1 MPHTGSMPH
10 HLRTAIFAA
19 VFGVMLVGAA
29 WILFRS
35 DGAEDASPPGAVAT
49 TAAEDS
55 KEQHAKGSAAPAA
68 SRATTKLKSADINTA
83 LPPPGAPL
91 VQIYDELKARA
102 DAGDVAAA
110 ARLFQ
115 EAQHCFRARTMM
127 LTMPRSAAA
136 LLRQDSSKLNAE
148 QLKEREENL
157 ARVEQQIEDARA
169 GNAKCEG
176 LTDAQLQ
183 LAPLA
188 LQAAKLGDADAS
200 RCYVSGIFLYT
211 GGLLDHPEWLTQY
224 RSSALPLAQA
234 AIERGDWAMVA
245 QLSNGYSGELFFA
258 PLGQLLGI
266 DPAQGYRYLKLQRL
280 GAREGSVP
288 RLDDELAAATRE
300 LSVEQIAEGDAWA
313 QDVYLRYFGGQPAS
327 SDSAGSNFCPN

>member
-1 MPHTGSMPH
+1 MAAFASVIGAVTWTLIRDENSSQAAITA
-10 HLRTAIFAA
+10 TAIGATA
-19 VFGVMLVGAA
+19 IPGVLPDDSNRAP
-29 WILFRS
+29 R
-35 DGAEDASPPGAVAT
+35 ASR
-49 TAAEDS
+49 
-55 KEQHAKGSAAPAA
+55 PAA
-68 SRATTKLKSADINTA
+68 QVRHAVSTQA
-83 LPPPGAPL
+83 LPPPDIPL
-91 VQIYDELKARA
+91 SQIYAELKARA

-115 EAQHCFRARTMM
+115 EAQHCFRARMTM
-127 LTMPRSAAA
+127 LTMPRSVAA
-136 LLRQDSSKLNAE
+136 LLRQDSSRLNAE

-300 LSVEQIAEGDAWA
+300 LSVGQIAEGDAWA

>member
-1 MPHTGSMPH
+1 MPRSGSKPH
-10 HLRTAIFAA
+10 RLHITIVAA
-19 VFGVMLVGAA
+19 VFVAVMVGAA
-29 WILFRS
+29 WKLFRS
-35 DGAEDASPPGAVAT
+35 DGAEDVSSAGASAT
-49 TAAEDS
+49 TAPEDS
-55 KEQHAKGSAAPAA
+55 KEQHAKGNALAA
-68 SRATTKLKSADINTA
+68 SKATRKLKSADINTA
-83 LPPPGAPL
+83 LPPSGAPL

-115 EAQHCFRARTMM
+115 EAQHCFRARMTM

-169 GNAKCEG
+169 GTAKCEG

-211 GGLLDHPEWLTQY
+211 GGLLDHPSGSRNTGAARCHWP
-224 RSSALPLAQA
+224 RPPSSAVTG
-234 AIERGDWAMVA
+234 RW
-245 QLSNGYSGELFFA
+245 
-258 PLGQLLGI
+258 
-266 DPAQGYRYLKLQRL
+266 
-280 GAREGSVP
+280 
-288 RLDDELAAATRE
+288 
-300 LSVEQIAEGDAWA
+300 
-313 QDVYLRYFGGQPAS
+313 LR
-327 SDSAGSNFCPN
+327 N

>member
-1 MPHTGSMPH
+1 MPRSGSKPH
-10 HLRTAIFAA
+10 LLRITIVVAVFAA
-19 VFGVMLVGAA
+19 VIAGAA
-29 WILFRS
+29 WNLFRS
-35 DGAEDASPPGAVAT
+35 DGADDVSPTGAVAR
-49 TAAEDS
+49 TAPEDS
-55 KEQHAKGSAAPAA
+55 KERRANGDAAPPAA
-68 SRATTKLKSADINTA
+68 KATKKLQSADINTA
-83 LPPPGAPL
+83 LPPPGTPL
-91 VQIYDELKARA
+91 VQIYRDLKARA

-115 EAQHCFRARTMM
+115 EAQHCFRAHTTM
-127 LTMPRSAAA
+127 LLMPRSAAA
-136 LLRQDSSKLNAE
+136 MLRQDSSKLDAE

-157 ARVEQQIEDARA
+157 ARIEQQIEDARA
-169 GNAKCEG
+169 ESAGCAG

-211 GGLLDHPEWLTQY
+211 GGLLDHPEWLAQY

-245 QLSNGYSGELFFA
+245 QLSNGYSGEMFFA
-258 PLGQLLGI
+258 PLGQLLGN
-266 DPAQGYRYLKLQRL
+266 DPAQAYHYLKLQRL

-288 RLDDELAAATRE
+288 RLDEELAAATRG

-313 QDVYLRYFGGQPAS
+313 QDVFLRYFGGQPTS
-327 SDSAGSNFCPN
+327 SDPAGNNFCPN

>member
-1 MPHTGSMPH
+1 MPNSGSKH
-10 HLRTAIFAA
+10 NRRRAAIFAA
-19 VFGVMLVGAA
+19 VFVAMSVGAA
-29 WILFRS
+29 WIVFRS
-35 DGAEDASPPGAVAT
+35 DGAEDASPQGAVAT
-49 TAAEDS
+49 TAAEAS
-55 KEQHAKGSAAPAA
+55 KEQHAKDNAAPAA
-68 SRATTKLKSADINTA
+68 PKPTRKLKSAVINTA
-83 LPPPGAPL
+83 LPPPGTPL
-91 VQIYDELKARA
+91 VQIYDELKSRA

-115 EAQHCFRARTMM
+115 DAQHCFRTRMTMRM
-127 LTMPRSAAA
+127 TPRSAAA
-136 LLRQDSSKLNAE
+136 LLRQDTSKLNAE
-148 QLKEREENL
+148 QLKEHEENL
-157 ARVEQQIEDARA
+157 ARVERQIEDARA
-169 GNAKCEG
+169 GNAGCEG

-211 GGLLDHPEWLTQY
+211 GGLLDHPEWLAQY

-258 PLGQLLGI
+258 PLGQLLGN
-266 DPAQGYRYLKLQRL
+266 DPAQAYHYLKLQRL
-280 GAREGSVP
+280 GARDGSVL

-313 QDVYLRYFGGQPAS
+313 QDVYLRYFGGQPAD
-327 SDSAGSNFCPN
+327 SDPAGSNFCPN